1 MTEIDRGK
9 LASLAGFATPAVLLV
24 LTAAALLSDALGWQ
38 GGAYVVAFFW
48 IAVAS
53 AVAGGLLRTT
63 APAPWRSA
71 GSGMVLAGAA
81 GAVLLLALVVAIAWS
96 LSSVTH

>member
-9 LASLAGFATPAVLLV
+9 LASLAGFATPAVLLL
-24 LTAAALLSDALGWQ
+24 LTAVALLDNTLGWQ

-48 IAVAS
+48 IALGS
-53 AVAGGLLRTT
+53 ALAGGLVRTA
-63 APAPWRSA
+63 APAPWRAA
-71 GSGMVLAGAA
+71 GSGMVLAGTA
-81 GAVLLLALVVAIAWS
+81 GVVLFLALVVAIAWS